1 MDNLSVTREEFRVAM
16 NSMLQYLAGALGN
29 VSGTYTTEAIEP
41 AKVILQGQPQL
52 ENGATPADDDSSDR
66 IPTTAWVKKN
76 GVTSGDAAPGS
87 PVIGQIW
94 YDTLNDELKFWNG
107 TDWEV
112 IASGGS
118 AGDLTGIDAG
128 AGIAVTDED
137 TATPKVSVD
146 LGEGLETDPAGDDG
160 TLRVKLD
167 GTTIAR
173 GADGISLGTG
183 VAGGSLST
191 PVTALAAGA
200 GGFDLSQGNFW
211 TNALAAGTEIP
222 APTNAVAGTSGL
234 IWTTTQANSW
244 NAAFDHPAGTITDAA
259 ANSIIPFYIETG
271 GASPKVLLGY
281 PTAGIA

>member
-52 ENGATPADDDSSDR
+52 ENGATPGADDSSDR

-76 GVTSGDAAPGS
+76 GVSSGDTAPGT
-87 PVIGQIW
+87 PNIGQIW
-94 YDTLNDELKFWNG
+94 YDTVNDELKFWNG

-118 AGDLTGIDAG
+118 AGDITGIDAG
-128 AGIAVTDED
+128 PGIAVTDAN

-146 LGEGLETDPAGDDG
+146 LGQGLETDPAGDTG
-160 TLRVKLD
+160 TLRVQV
-167 GTTIAR
+167 GNTTIGRDAT
-173 GADGISLGTG
+173 GIFLGAGIADGALG
-183 VAGGSLST
+183 A
-191 PVTALAAGA
+191 PVNAIAAGS
-200 GGFDLSQGNFW
+200 FDLSQGNFW

-222 APTNAVAGTSGL
+222 APTNSLAGTSGL
-234 IWTTTQANSW
+234 IWTTTQANTW
-244 NAAFDHPAGTITDAA
+244 AGAFNHPAGTVTDAEP
-259 ANSIIPFYIETG
+259 NSIIPFYVETG
-271 GASPKVLLGY
+271 GATPRILLGY
-281 PTAGIA
+281 PTSGIA